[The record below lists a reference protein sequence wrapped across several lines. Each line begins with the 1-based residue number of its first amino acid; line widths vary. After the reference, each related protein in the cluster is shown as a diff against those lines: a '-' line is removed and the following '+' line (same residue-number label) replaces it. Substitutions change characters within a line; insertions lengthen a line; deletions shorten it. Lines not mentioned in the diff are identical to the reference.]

1 MTSVNIINNKINKMT
16 KSFIALCL
24 CTLLFSC
31 DRKVSSEFP
40 EILFNELQY
49 KLNLPD
55 TVIANKPYTVTIEF
69 KSDFDTIIDAVQLSP
84 HDSNKVR
91 LITYYRYEPVRSPMK
106 TIGELI
112 KIDSTFVRNKN
123 FEIENV
129 VFREKGEFI
138 YSGLIKDVIMYN
150 HYNERGIRDTVSF
163 EELKQQIHKKVIV
176 VE

>member
-91 LITYYRYEPVRSPMK
+91 IITYYRYEPVRSPMK
-106 TIGELI
+106 IVHESI
-112 KIDSTFVRNKN
+112 EIDSPYVRNEN
-123 FEIENV
+123 FENENV
-129 VFREKGEFI
+129 VFREEGEFI
-138 YSGLIKDVIMYN
+138 YSGLIKDVIMYI
-150 HYNERGIRDTVSF
+150 HYTAGGVRDAVSY
-163 EELKQQIHKKVIV
+163 EELKQQIQ
-176 VE
+176 